1 MRHRQPLSPYIT
13 LILLSFFLFMSLPI
27 PATGALTQPAQIH
40 SIEGITEY
48 ELDNGLR
55 VLLAPDQS
63 KPTTTVNMTYL
74 VGSRHEQYGRTG
86 MAHLL
91 EHLMFRGTPNT
102 PNALAEFSK
111 RGLQANGS
119 TSADRTNYYASF
131 ASDPETLQ
139 WYLTWQADAMRNASI
154 QEEDL
159 NAERSIV
166 LNELE
171 RGENNPFRTLT
182 EKMRSTAYQWH
193 NYRNSTIGARSDLD
207 AMQASELRDF
217 YNRYYQPDNA
227 VLVVAGKFE
236 PAQTLSLI
244 NELFSAIPRPER
256 SLTEAPTV
264 EPQQDGER
272 QVILERSGGM
282 PFIAAT
288 YHIPAASS
296 EQYILLDI
304 AAGILADSPSGP
316 LYKEMVENNLATGV
330 FGFAMAHHHPGLIFF
345 GAQLNDTMDTA
356 KAQQTLHEVL
366 EQSAKHPI
374 TQEQL
379 DRAKN
384 NWLTQWDELFA
395 STEQMGIGLSEA
407 IASGD
412 WRLFFLERD
421 RVKNITLQDVQQA
434 VQTYLLAS
442 NRTSGLYKP
451 TNNPQRAPFETIPD
465 IVRLLKDYKGDPS
478 FTQTDAFDSSPE
490 NIDKLTRLEVIKL
503 PNGTI
508 NTAML
513 VKPTRGNRVQADYKI
528 QFANAKAMNNMASL
542 SAAAA
547 SLLDNGTATMSRQE
561 IQDRID
567 ALQGSIHY
575 GISGNRLMVS
585 LSTHKKHFPD
595 LLQFSLELI
604 QQANYPLK
612 EVDEY
617 KERVITSVRNAMTEP
632 GALANNTLS
641 RHSNIWPKGDIRYV
655 PTYEELIKNI
665 EAINPKALR
674 EFQNNF
680 FGAGDI
686 DVAIVGDFDPQQIRS
701 ILEDSLK
708 SWKQAPGYDR
718 IDMPYHAVKAAS
730 FTIETPDKANAVYMA
745 RLPIELQNDHPDYPA
760 LFMANYLL
768 GATETSRLWTRI
780 RTQEGLSYSIRSSLN
795 VSSFE
800 PSGTWSLQ
808 AIYSPTEKERVKSLI
823 DETMQTTLREGFTEQ
838 ELSDG
843 IRSVLNLRS
852 LARSQD
858 SVLSSTWLK
867 YLALDR
873 SFEWNKKFE
882 EAIQNLTT
890 VEVHQAMKTYLKP
903 ENMSEAF
910 AGDFVGK
917 TNKATQQEQP

>member
-1 MRHRQPLSPYIT
+1 MSSPIA
-13 LILLSFFLFMSLPI
+13 
-27 PATGALTQPAQIH
+27 ATGTPTQPVQTH

-48 ELDNGLR
+48 VLGNGLR

-131 ASDPETLQ
+131 ASNPETLK

-154 QEEDL
+154 QEADL

-207 AMQASELRDF
+207 GMQADELRDF
-217 YNRYYQPDNA
+217 YDRYYQPDNA
-227 VLVVAGKFE
+227 VLVVAGQFA
-236 PAQTLSLI
+236 PAQTLKLI
-244 NELFSAIPRPER
+244 NELFGSIPRPER
-256 SLTEAPTV
+256 ALNEAPTV
-264 EPQQDGER
+264 EPQQDGKR
-272 QVILERSGGM
+272 QVTLERSGGM

-296 EQYILLDI
+296 EDYILLDM
-304 AAGILADSPSGP
+304 AANILADSPSGQ
-316 LYKEMVENNLATGV
+316 LYKKLVENNLATGV
-330 FGFAMAHHHPGLIFF
+330 FGFAMAHYHPGLIFF
-345 GAQLNDTMDTA
+345 GAQLNDTMDIA

-366 EQSAKHPI
+366 EQSAANPI

-395 STEQMGIGLSEA
+395 STEQMAIGLSEA

-421 RVKNITLQDVQQA
+421 RVKNITLADVQRA
-434 VQTYLLAS
+434 IQTYLVSS

-451 TNNPQRAPFETIPD
+451 TDNPQRAPFETVPD
-465 IVRLLKDYKGDPS
+465 IAQLLKDYKGDPT
-478 FTQTDAFDSSPE
+478 FTQTESFDSSPE
-490 NIDKLTRLEVIKL
+490 NIDKLTQREVIKL

-508 NTAML
+508 STAML

-528 QFANAKAMNNMASL
+528 QFANAEALNDMASL

-547 SLLDNGTATMSRQE
+547 SLITSGTATMSRQQ

-585 LSTHKKHFPD
+585 VSTQKKYFPD

-617 KERVITSVRNAMTEP
+617 KERVVTSVRNAMTEP

-655 PTYEELIKNI
+655 PTYEELIKSI
-665 EAINPKALR
+665 QAVNPKALR
-674 EFQNNF
+674 EFKTHF

-686 DVAIVGDFDPQQIRS
+686 DIAVVGDFDPKQIKH
-701 ILEDSLK
+701 ILEDSLN
-708 SWKQAPGYDR
+708 SWKQAPAYER
-718 IDMPYHAVKAAS
+718 IETPYHSVKPAT

-745 RLPIELQNDHPDYPA
+745 RLPVEMQNDDPDYPA

-780 RTQEGLSYSIRSSLN
+780 RTQAGLSYSIRSALN
-795 VSSFE
+795 ISSFE

-808 AIYSPTEKERVKSLI
+808 AIYSPTEKEHIKSLI
-823 DETMQTTLREGFTEQ
+823 DETIQTTLKEGFTEE
-838 ELSDG
+838 ELNDG

-873 SFEWNKKFE
+873 SFEWNRKFE
-882 EAIQNLTT
+882 NAIQNLT
-890 VEVHQAMKTYLKP
+890 VAEVHQAMKKYLKP

-910 AGDFVGK
+910 AGDFEGK
-917 TNKATQQEQP
+917 KN

>member
-1 MRHRQPLSPYIT
+1 MINRQSLSFYIT
-13 LILLSFFLFMSLPI
+13 FLLLSFFLFMSSPI
-27 PATGALTQPAQIH
+27 PATGAPTQPVQIH

-91 EHLMFRGTPNT
+91 EHLMFRGTPDT

-111 RGLQANGS
+111 RGLHANGS

-131 ASDPETLQ
+131 ASNPETLK
-139 WYLTWQADAMRNASI
+139 WYLSWQADAMRHAAI
-154 QEEDL
+154 QEDDL
-159 NAERSIV
+159 NAERGIV

-171 RGENNPFRTLT
+171 RGENSPFRTLT

-193 NYRNSTIGARSDLD
+193 NYRNSTIGARSDLEG
-207 AMQASELRDF
+207 MQASELRDF
-217 YNRYYQPDNA
+217 YDRYYQPDNA
-227 VLVVAGKFE
+227 VLVVAGQFDPE
-236 PAQTLSLI
+236 QTLSEI
-244 NELFSAIPRPER
+244 NQLFGSIPKPER
-256 SLTEAPTV
+256 TLTEAPTV

-272 QVILERSGGM
+272 QIILERSGGM

-288 YHIPAASS
+288 YHIPASSS
-296 EQYILLDI
+296 EQYILLDL
-304 AAGILADSPSGP
+304 AANILADSPSGP
-316 LYKEMVENNLATGV
+316 LYKELVENNLATGV

-345 GAQLNDTMDTA
+345 GAQLNDTMDIA

-366 EQSAKHPI
+366 EQSAKYPI
-374 TQEQL
+374 TQAQL

-384 NWLTQWDELFA
+384 NWLTQWDELYA
-395 STEQMGIGLSEA
+395 STEQMAIGLSEA

-421 RVKNITLQDVQQA
+421 RVKNISLEDVQQA
-434 VQTYLLAS
+434 IHTYLLAS
-442 NRTSGLYKP
+442 NRTSGRYKP
-451 TNNPQRAPFETIPD
+451 TDNPQRAPFETVPD
-465 IVRLLKDYKGDPS
+465 ITQLLNDYKGDPT
-478 FTQTDAFDSSPE
+478 FTQTDAFDSSPK
-490 NIDKLTRLEVIKL
+490 NIDKLTQREVIKL

-508 NTAML
+508 STAML

-528 QFANAKAMNNMASL
+528 QFANAQAMNDMASL

-547 SLLDNGTATMSRQE
+547 SLILNGTATLSRQE

-567 ALQGSIHY
+567 ALQGNLHF

-585 LSTHKKHFPD
+585 VSTHKKHFAD

-604 QQANYPLK
+604 QQANYPVK

-617 KERVITSVRNAMTEP
+617 KERVITSIRNAMTEP

-641 RHSNIWPKGDIRYV
+641 RHGNIWPKGDIRYV

-665 EAINPKALR
+665 QAINPKALR

-680 FGAGDI
+680 FGTGDI
-686 DVAIVGDFDPQQIRS
+686 DIAIVGDFEPQQINTV
-701 ILEDSLK
+701 LEDRLK
-708 SWKQAPGYDR
+708 SWKQAPNYER
-718 IDMPYHAVKAAS
+718 IDMPYHAVKPAT
-730 FTIETPDKANAVYMA
+730 FTIETPDKANAVYIA
-745 RLPIELQNDHPDYPA
+745 RLPIKLQNDHPDYPA

-800 PSGTWSLQ
+800 PSGAWSLQ
-808 AIYSPTEKERVKSLI
+808 AIYSPAEKERVKSLI
-823 DETMQTTLREGFTEQ
+823 DETIQTTLKDGFTEE
-838 ELSDG
+838 ELADG

-867 YLALDR
+867 YLSLDR
-873 SFEWNKKFE
+873 SFEWNQKFE

-890 VEVHQAMKTYLKP
+890 AQVHQAMKTYLKP
-903 ENMSEAF
+903 DNMSEAF
-910 AGDFVGK
+910 AGDFAS
-917 TNKATQQEQP
+917 KAD

>member
-1 MRHRQPLSPYIT
+1 
-13 LILLSFFLFMSLPI
+13 MSLPI
-27 PATGALTQPAQIH
+27 PAAGALTQPVQIH

-48 ELDNGLR
+48 KLDNGLR

-102 PNALAEFSK
+102 PNALSEFSK

-131 ASDPETLQ
+131 ASNPETLK

-159 NAERSIV
+159 NAERGIV

-171 RGENNPFRTLT
+171 RGENNPFRSLT

-193 NYRNSTIGARSDLD
+193 NYRNSTIGARSDLEG
-207 AMQASELRDF
+207 MQASELRDF
-217 YNRYYQPDNA
+217 YDRYYQPDNA

-236 PAQTLSLI
+236 PEQTLNLI
-244 NELFSAIPRPER
+244 NGLFSTIPKPER
-256 SLTEAPTV
+256 TLTEAPTI

-296 EQYILLDI
+296 EQYIMLDI
-304 AAGILADSPSGP
+304 AASILADSPSGQ
-316 LYKEMVENNLATGV
+316 LYKALVENSLATGV

-345 GAQLNDTMDTA
+345 GAQLNDTMDIA

-366 EQSAKHPI
+366 EQSARHPI

-384 NWLTQWDELFA
+384 NWLTQWDELFS

-421 RVKNITLQDVQQA
+421 RVKNLTLEDVQQA
-434 VQTYLLAS
+434 INTYLLAS

-451 TNNPQRAPFETIPD
+451 ADNPQRAPFETTPD
-465 IVRLLKDYKGDPS
+465 IAQLLKDYKGDPS
-478 FTQTDAFDSSPE
+478 FTQTDAFDASPE
-490 NIDKLTRLEVIKL
+490 NIDKLTQRDVIRL

-508 NTAML
+508 STAML

-528 QFANAKAMNNMASL
+528 QFANAKAMENMASL

-547 SLLDNGTATMSRQE
+547 SLLDNGTATMSRQQ

-585 LSTHKKHFPD
+585 LSTHKKHFPE
-595 LLQFSLELI
+595 LLQLSLELI
-604 QQANYPLK
+604 QQASYPLK

-617 KERVITSVRNAMTEP
+617 KERVITSIRNAMTEP
-632 GALANNTLS
+632 GALANNILS

-655 PTYEELIKNI
+655 PTYEELIENI
-665 EAINPKALR
+665 QAIKPEALR
-674 EFQNNF
+674 EFQSNF

-686 DVAIVGDFDPQQIRS
+686 DVAVVGDFDPLQIRQ
-701 ILEDSLK
+701 ILENGLK
-708 SWKQAPGYDR
+708 DWKQAPRYER
-718 IDMPYHAVKAAS
+718 IDTPYHAVKPET
-730 FTIETPDKANAVYMA
+730 FTIETPDKSNAVYMA
-745 RLPIELQNDHPDYPA
+745 RLPIEMQNDDPDYPA

-780 RTQEGLSYSIRSSLN
+780 RTQEGMSYSIRSSLN
-795 VSSFE
+795 ISSFE
-800 PSGTWSLQ
+800 PSGTWALQ
-808 AIYSPTEKERVKSLI
+808 AIYSPTEKERLKSLI
-823 DETMQTTLREGFTEQ
+823 DETIQKTLKDGFTEE
-838 ELSDG
+838 ELADG
-843 IRSVLNLRS
+843 IRSALNLRS

-867 YLALDR
+867 YLSLDR
-873 SFEWNKKFE
+873 TFEWNRKFE
-882 EAIQNLTT
+882 ESLQKLTT
-890 VEVHQAMKTYLKP
+890 ADVLQAMKTYLKP
-903 ENMSEAF
+903 ENISEAF

-917 TNKATQQEQP
+917 TNKATQQEEP